1 MADTTEM
8 IRHMPHAADRIAQ
21 EEPTVEFAFAE
32 APRRTASPPNQ
43 QAAVRDARSYG
54 AASAYAQTV
63 LRMVA
68 ACMAEEAVAV
78 KVTGAEV
85 SA

>member
-8 IRHMPHAADRIAQ
+8 IRLMRHAADRLAE
-21 EEPTVEFAFAE
+21 EEPTVVFAFAE
-32 APRRTASPPNQ
+32 AASRTASPTNQ